1 MNKTRRNRSC
11 FEGEN
16 GVIDVSLTHR
26 NHTITVIT
34 IHANIDITVITFY
47 NCPMYI
53 QRYLHIE
60 DELELGKTLVLFG
73 PRRVG
78 KTTLLTQFLKNTK
91 RKVVSYRGDEIGTQH
106 AFEIADSTLLSSHIG
121 SATVLAIDE
130 AQAIPNIGQ
139 TLKIIN
145 DTMPHVSVVVTGSSS
160 FALAGQIGEPLTGR
174 KTTRY
179 LFPLSLKEFLSED
192 LTPIA
197 TFQQKLSKF
206 LVYGMYP
213 NALIAINDDDR
224 KEFLRELVDSY
235 LLRDILTYQEVKGSR
250 ILFQLL
256 VLLSYQ
262 VGNEVSL
269 TEVGMKLNIDKN
281 TVARYLDLLE
291 KSYIIFRLGGFSRNL
306 RSEVTK
312 TAKYY
317 FYDVG
322 VRNAVINN
330 FNNLDIRDDIGR
342 LWENFVIVER
352 LKRRTYEKLYANQY
366 FWRTWKQNEID
377 LVEERSGKLF
387 GYEMKWK
394 DKAIFA
400 PKEWHDT
407 YGKEAKWQVIS
418 PVNALPFF
426 GIE

>member
-1 MNKTRRNRSC
+1 MHIN
-11 FEGEN
+11 
-16 GVIDVSLTHR
+16 
-26 NHTITVIT
+26 
-34 IHANIDITVITFY
+34 
-47 NCPMYI
+47 
-53 QRYLHIE
+53 RYLSIKN
-60 DELELGKTLVLFG
+60 ELEPGKTLVLFG

-78 KTTLLTQFLKNTK
+78 KTTLLTDFMQGSKEK
-91 RKVVSYRGDEIGTQH
+91 IASYRGDEISTQH
-106 AFEIADSTLLSSHIG
+106 VFEIADSNILQPNIG
-121 SATVLAIDE
+121 TATVLAIDE

-160 FALAGQIGEPLTGR
+160 FELAGQVGEPLTGR

-179 LFPLSLKEFLSED
+179 LFPISLSELLAGD
-192 LTPIA
+192 TAPFR
-197 TFQQKLSKF
+197 TFQQKLPSL
-206 LVYGMYP
+206 LVHGMYP
-213 NALIAINDDDR
+213 NAITAKSDPER
-224 KEFLRELVDSY
+224 AEFLRDLVDSY

-250 ILFQLL
+250 ILLQLL
-256 VLLSYQ
+256 VLLAYQ

-269 TEVGMKLNIDKN
+269 TELGGNLGIDKN

-330 FNNLDIRDDIGR
+330 FNPLAIRDDVGK
-342 LWENFVIVER
+342 LWENFIIVER
-352 LKRRTYEKLYANQY
+352 LKMRTYTKLYANQY
-366 FWRTWKQNEID
+366 FWRTWKQNEVD
-377 LVEERSGKLF
+377 LVEERSGKLY

-394 DKAIFA
+394 DKQTS
-400 PKEWHDT
+400 PPNEWQAT
-407 YGKEAKWQVIS
+407 YGDEAEWQVIS
-418 PVNALPFF
+418 SSNALDFV
-426 GIE
+426 GA